1 MALSIPAT
9 TQAVL
14 DALERDRPPTVDYEV
29 ADKLSGL
36 HRAEGLTDAER
47 KGAWAEATPFHFMP
61 AEESPWG
68 THYGPVASFTEAD
81 GSASHAPD
89 LGQVD
94 EEIIEYWEQRSS
106 DAQHPV
112 LRARYAD
119 VVWDLKKKAV
129 GKQADASYARRAI
142 RVGKNARRARWT
154 VPSGRGG
161 KIDSGVA

>member
-14 DALERDRPPTVDYEV
+14 DALETDRPPTVDYEV

-94 EEIIEYWEQRSS
+94 EEIIEHWEQVPP
-106 DAQHPV
+106 ALNIPFFA
-112 LRARYAD
+112 RAMP
-119 VVWDLKKKAV
+119 
-129 GKQADASYARRAI
+129 
-142 RVGKNARRARWT
+142 T
-154 VPSGRGG
+154 
-161 KIDSGVA
+161 